1 MLAPDSTVSAPA
13 FWHVL
18 TRLGEAQLLL
28 PLAAVAVAG
37 LWACKRQRTV
47 VKRWV
52 TGFVLVFGLTLL
64 SKVAFMGWE
73 LGIASWD
80 FTGFSGHAVC
90 ASAVFPLLAW
100 LGLQAVRSAR
110 LRALGLCAALGLA
123 GLIAYS
129 RLPVGAHSAS
139 EALLGFDL
147 GAAVALFALWE
158 ARPGTDGETSVRVL
172 RRSAGLSLVMVAM
185 LMAAPWFTPPART
198 HQWVTALSLALSGRE
213 HPYTRREMHRRAVSP
228 VALMGDGHGSASATR
243 VL

>member
-1 MLAPDSTVSAPA
+1 MLLAPSPYLP

-18 TRLGEAQLLL
+18 TRLGEAQALL
-28 PLAAVAVAG
+28 PLAAMAMAG
-37 LWACKRQRTV
+37 LWACKRQRLV
-47 VKRWV
+47 VRRWV

-90 ASAVFPLLAW
+90 ASAIFPLLAW

-110 LRALGLCAALGLA
+110 LRALGLCVALGLA
-123 GLIAYS
+123 ALIAYS
-129 RLPVGAHSAS
+129 RLPVGAHSVS

-172 RRSAGLSLVMVAM
+172 RRSAGLSVLMVA
-185 LMAAPWFTPPART
+185 LLFAAPWIAPPPRT
-198 HQWVTALSLALSGRE
+198 HQWVTTLSLALSGRE
-213 HPYTRREMHRRAVSP
+213 HPYTRHEMHRRAAGL
-228 VALMGDGHGSASATR
+228 VAWAQTSAAATPAH
-243 VL
+243 